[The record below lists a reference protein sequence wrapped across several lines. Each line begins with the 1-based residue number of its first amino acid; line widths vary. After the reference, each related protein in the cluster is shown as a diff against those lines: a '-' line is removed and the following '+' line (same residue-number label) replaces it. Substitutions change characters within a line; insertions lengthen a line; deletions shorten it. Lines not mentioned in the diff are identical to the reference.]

1 MSSEDFAERLMEEV
15 GCGMVVLDLCPSF
28 CIYMETE
35 ALSAVCRDALG
46 DMDGKVVLLDG
57 VDDVYL
63 R

>member
-1 MSSEDFAERLMEEV
+1 MEEV